1 MKMIYEKIAHI
12 YDTIMTDYSWCEPVL
27 HQLLPAEPGEN
38 ASVLELG
45 CGTGRILELL
55 GSRFSDLNGVDISER
70 MLERARKRIPSG
82 TFYRMDMCDLAIDR
96 EFDLIL
102 CMFDT
107 INHLLTFEKW
117 QQTFAG
123 IAGHLKP
130 GGTFIMDCNTPQRLS
145 RLSLFPPD
153 VRRFAG
159 GGCLVMEIQED
170 REGYFLFDTD
180 IFMPLRR
187 DRFKRYHLAIE
198 EYAPPTERVVETLKK
213 HFQTVEVYDEDGL
226 PANDARSFN
235 EACQG
240 RIFYR
245 CRV

>member
-1 MKMIYEKIAHI
+1 MNYERIAHI
-12 YDTIMTDYSWCEPVL
+12 YDTIMDDYSWCEPVL
-27 HQLLPAEPGEN
+27 HQLLPAELGEN
-38 ASVLELG
+38 SSVLELG

-55 GSRFSDLNGVDISER
+55 RKKFSDLNGIDISER
-70 MLERARKRIPSG
+70 MLEHARRRIPTG
-82 TFYRMDMCDLAIDR
+82 TFYRMDMCDFTIDR
-96 EFDLIL
+96 KFDLIL

-117 QQTFAG
+117 KQTFAHVKN
-123 IAGHLKP
+123 HLGP

-159 GGCLVMEIQED
+159 NGCLLMETNED

-187 DRFKRYHLAIE
+187 ERFKRYHLTIE
-198 EYAPPTERVVETLKK
+198 EYTPPTERVIEALRE
-213 HFQTVEVYDEDGL
+213 HFQSVEVYDEDGVIS
-226 PANDARSFN
+226 NDARSLE